1 MAGGSRIVINDQG
14 ITISTG
20 GKILYKAGQHKF
32 ESGEKVGVKL
42 PLIPKPGSYNMTYEV
57 KDKDTQELLPF
68 TKYILTNELGHSLY
82 GETDENG
89 LTKTIYSD
97 KEENYS
103 LHVIT
108 DEFEDLNA
116 EDE

>member
-1 MAGGSRIVINDQG
+1 MAGGSRIVISDEG

-20 GKILYKAGQHKF
+20 GKILYQAGQHKF
-32 ESGEKVGVKL
+32 EGGERVGVDL
-42 PLIPKPGSYNMTYEV
+42 PLLPKSGIYNVAYEV

-68 TKYILTNELGHSLY
+68 TKYVLTNELGQSFY

-89 LTKTIYSD
+89 LTQRLYSD

-108 DEFEDLNA
+108 DEYQNLDSE
-116 EDE
+116 EE